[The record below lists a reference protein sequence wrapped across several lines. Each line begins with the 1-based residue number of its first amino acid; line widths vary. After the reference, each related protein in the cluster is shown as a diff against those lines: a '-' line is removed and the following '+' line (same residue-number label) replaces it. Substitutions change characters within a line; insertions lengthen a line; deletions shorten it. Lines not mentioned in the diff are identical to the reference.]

1 MGEQFR
7 MCGSKVGKR
16 LIDGIGDATMEFAPA
31 GLEQSFVGDVADQS
45 VLELESGIRAI
56 PRT

>member
-1 MGEQFR
+1 